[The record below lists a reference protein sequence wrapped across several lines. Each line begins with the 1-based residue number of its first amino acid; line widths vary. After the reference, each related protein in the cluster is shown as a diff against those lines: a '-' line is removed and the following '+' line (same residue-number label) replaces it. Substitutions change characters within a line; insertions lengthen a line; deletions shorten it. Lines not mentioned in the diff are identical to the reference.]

1 MPVTVESSSL
11 GQLMR
16 FAMKAQGLTQAG
28 VAKHAGCNQS
38 QVSRLFRGQF
48 DDETECLSRVCSVLK
63 IQLGTKAENSQD
75 ALDRI
80 GRLLRGEGAQKA
92 SGRRASRPTAA
103 AAKRRQAIEQA
114 LQSIAALA

>member
-1 MPVTVESSSL
+1 MPVTVESASL
-11 GQLMR
+11 GKLMR

-48 DDETECLSRVCSVLK
+48 DDETECLSQVCSVLK
-63 IQLGTKAENSQD
+63 IQLGSKTEKSQD

-80 GRLLRGEGAQKA
+80 GRLLRDDGNQKPA
-92 SGRRASRPTAA
+92 GRRAGRLTPAA
-103 AAKRRQAIEQA
+103 NKRRKAIKQAVE
-114 LQSIAALA
+114 SIAALV